1 MPRFKRR
8 LRVTVVACMAAMIGG
23 CGILDERTTRAS
35 TPLVN
40 FLYGREG
47 QVPKRDAPVEL
58 ELPIRVGVAF
68 LPAREGATHT
78 GPGAT
83 DEQRALEKVRE
94 SFKTL
99 PYVREIV
106 AIPSYYLSN
115 SRGSNLRSD
124 GMLQLQQLAR
134 LQDLDLIALVSYD
147 QYSET
152 RANRRA
158 LAYLTIVGA
167 LAVRGTHNET
177 HTIVDLAV
185 VDPRQ
190 RSLVL
195 RAGGVSSASNTV
207 AAIDQSQKLRKQERR
222 GFDAATDDMIQRFR
236 VELTDFESRVRAG
249 TADVRVVRRESRGP
263 SSGGGAMDP
272 ALLLFL
278 GGCVLAVALPGRRL
292 RRKSPGA
299 PGSP

>member
-1 MPRFKRR
+1 MTRFKRR
-8 LRVTVVACMAAMIGG
+8 LRVTVVACVAVMIGG
-23 CGILDERTTRAS
+23 CGLLDERTTRAS

-40 FLYGREG
+40 FLYGRDG

-68 LPAREGATHT
+68 LPARDGATHT

-83 DEQRALEKVRE
+83 DEQRTLEKVRE

-115 SRGSNLRSD
+115 SRGD

-147 QYSET
+147 QYSDT
-152 RANRRA
+152 RANRRS

-222 GFDAATDDMIQRFR
+222 GFDAATEDMIQRFR

-278 GGCVLAVALPGRRL
+278 GGCVLAVALPGRL
-292 RRKSPGA
+292 RKKSPGA